1 MDVFPRAALLLL
13 TFEGLWISD
22 VATLL
27 DVDADLVRKG
37 QAIGLRD
44 LTTNF
49 SQKKDSAVP
58 DTSLAQELPLAS
70 H

>member
-1 MDVFPRAALLLL
+1 MLLLSW
-13 TFEGLWISD
+13 TSMP
-22 VATLL
+22 TLS
-27 DVDADLVRKG
+27 RKG

-58 DTSLAQELPLAS
+58 DTSPAQELPLAS